1 MPDWVSAPGFCA
13 VWLLPRSLQAGTTSG
28 ARNIGQRKATFRCLC
43 SASALVRPPPVSPR
57 AQYCSWCGDR
67 YQPPPV
73 LAHRAQLS
81 RHASTGSDL
90 KLGGEKIAQRGRC
103 FDRRLIGQVVSRR
116 DRLCANNIGCVSPPD
131 LGRAGLAA
139 AADAAVRAPQEEHGT
154 FDLAP
159 GFKIP
164 GIHFK
169 IDPCCCTIVLADRVN
184 GRRITEA
191 PLVFCQG
198 FRIEKAQTLFGFCEL
213 LFDEPVGISAH

>member
-1 MPDWVSAPGFCA
+1 MTALRQWKIRSTFTGSFGTATSSWLFCRTQHIQ
-13 VWLLPRSLQAGTTSG
+13 WR
-28 ARNIGQRKATFRCLC
+28 
-43 SASALVRPPPVSPR
+43 
-57 AQYCSWCGDR
+57 R

-73 LAHRAQLS
+73 LARCAQLS
-81 RHASTGSDL
+81 RHAGTGSDL
-90 KLGGEKIAQRGRC
+90 KFGGEKIAQRGRC

-131 LGRAGLAA
+131 LRRAGLAV

-184 GRRITEA
+184 
-191 PLVFCQG
+191 
-198 FRIEKAQTLFGFCEL
+198 
-213 LFDEPVGISAH
+213 S